1 MKISFLYDI
10 IYVTQGYHMSAKQKS
25 KQDKEASLRS
35 SGALNPCPEKVQDP
49 IFLNKDFFDPR
60 DIVQVKYE
68 LLRRVQT
75 EGVSVSDAVK
85 SFGFSRLFYYRVL
98 DIFEELGLCGLVPQK
113 RGPKQAYKL
122 NAEILGFMNEQIQ
135 KNPSIKTIELKT
147 EIEKKFKFS
156 IHARTIERALIKKKR
171 TTS

>member
-1 MKISFLYDI
+1 
-10 IYVTQGYHMSAKQKS
+10 MSAKQKS
-25 KQDKEASLRS
+25 KQDKETSLRG
-35 SGALNPCPEKVQDP
+35 SGTLNPCPEKVQDP